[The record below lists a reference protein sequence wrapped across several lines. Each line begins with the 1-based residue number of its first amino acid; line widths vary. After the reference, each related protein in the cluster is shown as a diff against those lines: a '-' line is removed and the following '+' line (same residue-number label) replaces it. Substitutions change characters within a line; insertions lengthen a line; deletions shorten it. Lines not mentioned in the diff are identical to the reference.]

1 MKIRLIDMLNI
12 VDAENNVNKIIRIF
26 DNGTEMMCFKGN
38 MNDIPFKFLKLEV
51 VMWCAR
57 EGFFDF
63 KVNTGKE
70 KVYTYM
76 VHFVSDDMS
85 VSVEARNDAEAVEVG
100 NNLNWK
106 DGKKRTVKSVERW

>member
-12 VDAENNVNKIIRIF
+12 VDEENNVNKIIRIF
-26 DNGTEMMCFKGN
+26 DNCTETMCFKGN

-63 KVNTGKE
+63 KVNTGEE
-70 KVYTYM
+70 KVYDYS
-76 VHFVSDDMS
+76 VYFAEDDS
-85 VSVEARNDAEAVEVG
+85 CVSVQARNDAEAVEVG
-100 NNLNWK
+100 NNLRWK